1 MAVLIKGKELAEKIR
16 ENIKSQISKLGIK
29 PGIAVVIVGDDP
41 ASKVY
46 VGRKEKA
53 SADAGF
59 HSVVIKLDH
68 NITQQELENKIEEL
82 NLDSSIHAILVQLP
96 LPKHLNSN
104 AIIEKI
110 LPQKDVDGFHPLNVG
125 KLWIGLEPYSIPC
138 TPYGIIKLLE
148 ENNISVAGK
157 NAVII
162 GRSNI
167 VGKPMASLLLDKNAT
182 VTVCHSK
189 TANLKKIASQADI
202 LVSAIG
208 KSNFVTEDFVK
219 EGAVVIDVG
228 INRTSDGK
236 LVGDVDF
243 KNVEHKASYI
253 TPVPGGVG
261 PMTIAMLLYNALE
274 LCKLS
279 INIKDK

>member
-1 MAVLIKGKELAEKIR
+1 MAILIKGKDLAEKIR
-16 ENIKSQISKLGIK
+16 NNIKSQISMLGIK

-53 SADAGF
+53 ALEAGF
-59 HSVVIKLDH
+59 HSVVIKLDE
-68 NITQQELENKIEEL
+68 NISQKELENQIGKL
-82 NLDSSIHAILVQLP
+82 NMDDSIHAILVQLP
-96 LPKHLNSN
+96 LPKHLDSY
-104 AIIEKI
+104 AIIQKI
-110 LPQKDVDGFHPLNVG
+110 LPHKDVDGFHPVNVG
-125 KLWIGLEPYSIPC
+125 KLWIGLEPYSLPC

-148 ENNISVAGK
+148 ENNIDISGK

-167 VGKPMASLLLDKNAT
+167 VGKPMASLLLDRNAT
-182 VTVCHSK
+182 VTICHSK
-189 TANLKKIASQADI
+189 TANLKEVASKADI

-208 KSNFVTEDFVK
+208 KPNFVTKDFVK
-219 EGAVVIDVG
+219 EGAVIIDVG
-228 INRTSDGK
+228 INRLADGK
-236 LVGDVDF
+236 LVGDVAF
-243 KNVEHKASYI
+243 EEVENKAGYI

-274 LCKLS
+274 LCKLN
-279 INIKDK
+279 INKR